1 MKRILFTFLTL
12 SLLLSGCSS
21 TSYQTAAEA
30 LTAQAVLDAY
40 EEAAQVY
47 DWFDLCSMPTGI
59 EAVQTKDG
67 IYYPVEEPGIQTL
80 SDLEAR
86 VRACFAPSLAEE
98 ILSLGEN

>member
-40 EEAAQVY
+40 EQALYQLPQRQQEYQAESTQNSE
-47 DWFDLCSMPTGI
+47 SM
-59 EAVQTKDG
+59 
-67 IYYPVEEPGIQTL
+67 
-80 SDLEAR
+80 
-86 VRACFAPSLAEE
+86 
-98 ILSLGEN
+98 